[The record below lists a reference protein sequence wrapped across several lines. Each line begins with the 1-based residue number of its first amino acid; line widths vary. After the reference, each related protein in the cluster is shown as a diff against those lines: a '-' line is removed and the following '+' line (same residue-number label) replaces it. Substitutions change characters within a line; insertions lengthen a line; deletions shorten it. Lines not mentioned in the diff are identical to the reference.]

1 MVHCDK
7 RGAELIAG
15 HLSHVFCY
23 EQGSAASIANVFI
36 NKLQNNDDGTFSIE
50 EVRKSVSHLPN
61 S

>member
-50 EVRKSVSHLPN
+50 EVKKSVSHLPN
-61 S
+61 F